1 VFADGVVA
9 EGHKLVEELW
19 GRLFERRGSIKLE
32 QMPGVTIE
40 NIRRLSTHDI
50 LELIRSEG
58 DRSVRGLLAQME
70 KKRREDWAGRAA
82 LVVSILAL
90 IVAAF
95 RP

>member
-1 VFADGVVA
+1 M
-9 EGHKLVEELW
+9 EELW
-19 GRLFERRGSIKLE
+19 GRLFERRGSVKLE
-32 QMPGVTIE
+32 QMPGATID

-50 LELIRSEG
+50 LELIRSEEG
-58 DRSVRGLLAQME
+58 RSVRGLLAQME
-70 KKRREDWAGRAA
+70 KKRREDWTARAA

>member
-1 VFADGVVA
+1 M
-9 EGHKLVEELW
+9 EELW
-19 GRLFERRGSIKLE
+19 GRLFERRGSIKLD
-32 QMPGVTIE
+32 QMPGTTIE
-40 NIRRLSTHDI
+40 IIRRLATPDI

-70 KKRREDWAGRAA
+70 KKRREDWTARAA
-82 LVVSILAL
+82 LAVSVLAL